1 MDRESLLAMDA
12 CAAATRLHMGSWRVL
27 PRLESLLKL
36 GSTYIGDMVNM
47 GDDSREPPQLMG
59 QFEGDLADAR
69 EVLDLQE
76 GDEGARQGC

>member
-1 MDRESLLAMDA
+1 MKPLNLLSKR
-12 CAAATRLHMGSWRVL
+12 C
-27 PRLESLLKL
+27 
-36 GSTYIGDMVNM
+36 STYIGAMVNM